1 MDNKVYITVGFVR
14 IGLDP
19 NDKDVVEQS
28 EDEKVSLILYNLLQS
43 EHVPAVLPSKAGDGL
58 PAEAFAFDEDFY

>member
-1 MDNKVYITVGFVR
+1 MSDKEGMTVGFVR
-14 IGLDP
+14 IELDP

-28 EDEKVSLILYNLLQS
+28 EDEKVSLSLYDLLQS